1 MAKNLFDIGELSNYH
16 IIAFLI
22 PLCYLATSYVQRDI
36 IAENKNY
43 HKNKNLN
50 FNNNNY
56 ELPYLINIF
65 ISKLFACI
73 FYVISKYILNK
84 EEITPELKSSKS
96 IRVYHLNV
104 NAHNKLKIL
113 SYIIIISILE
123 VTFQIEKVRNLQL
136 VGLIEIKVGLTIF
149 VPLFSFII
157 LKIKYYR
164 HHFVA
169 IGIGL
174 FGFIFIVISLFFP
187 NNDQEKHSFIEHLIH
202 LLFSIPFS
210 LSLVLINQLFKY
222 YFIDPFTFLFLDGIF
237 CLLFSFIYIII
248 KILLILQKTDLFIN
262 NVKKLSFIFLSP
274 RISGLFICIF
284 IFSFLFYIT
293 NTLTLYYF
301 TPTLLVMTDIIS
313 PVIRWIVDSLI
324 AILIKDFNLNIKQ
337 TIFKIIGYI
346 FLIIASFIF
355 NEIIICN
362 FWKMNYNTIEEIKI
376 RSIEDAI
383 KRDSILNSNNESII
397 SNL

>member
-1 MAKNLFDIGELSNYH
+1 MAKNLFNIGELSNYH

-36 IAENKNY
+36 IVENKNY

-50 FNNNNY
+50 FNNDNY

-65 ISKLFACI
+65 ISKLFSCI

-136 VGLIEIKVGLTIF
+136 VGLIEIKVGLTVF

-262 NVKKLSFIFLSP
+262 NLKKLSFIFLSP

-324 AILIKDFNLNIKQ
+324 SMLIKDFNLNIKQ
-337 TIFKIIGYI
+337 SIFKIIGYI

>member
-36 IAENKNY
+36 IVENKNY

-50 FNNNNY
+50 FNNDNY

-65 ISKLFACI
+65 ISKLFSCI

-136 VGLIEIKVGLTIF
+136 VGLIEIKVGLTVF

-262 NVKKLSFIFLSP
+262 NLKKLSFIFLSP

-324 AILIKDFNLNIKQ
+324 SMLIKDFNLNIKQ
-337 TIFKIIGYI
+337 SIFKIIGYI

-383 KRDSILNSNNESII
+383 KRDSNLNSNNESII

>member
-1 MAKNLFDIGELSNYH
+1 MAKKLFDIGELSITH

-22 PLCYLATSYVQRDI
+22 PLFYLVTSYVQRDI
-36 IAENKNY
+36 IIENKKY
-43 HKNKNLN
+43 HENKDKN
-50 FNNNNY
+50 FNNNYY
-56 ELPYLINIF
+56 ELPYLVNIF
-65 ISKLFACI
+65 ISKLFSCV

-84 EEITPELKSSKS
+84 EEIAPQLKLSKTT
-96 IRVYHLNV
+96 RVYHLKV
-104 NAHNKLKIL
+104 NGHNKLKIL

-157 LKIKYYR
+157 LKVKYYR

-169 IGIGL
+169 IAIGL
-174 FGFIFIVISLFFP
+174 FGFIFIILSLFYP
-187 NNDQEKHSFIEHLIH
+187 NNDDEKHSFIEHLIH
-202 LLFSIPFS
+202 LAFSIPFS

-237 CLLFSFIYIII
+237 CVFFSFIYIII
-248 KILLILQKTDLFIN
+248 KVLLILQKTELFIN
-262 NVKKLSFIFLSP
+262 NLKKLAFIFLNA
-274 RISGLFICIF
+274 RITGLFICIF

-313 PVIRWIVDSLI
+313 PVIRWNVDSLVG
-324 AILIKDFNLNIKQ
+324 ILMKDSNFNIKQ
-337 TIFKIIGYI
+337 SIFKIIGYI

-362 FWKMNYNTIEEIKI
+362 FWKMNYNTTEEIKI
-376 RSIEDAI
+376 RCIEDAI
-383 KRDSILNSNNESII
+383 KRESNFSSNNESIL

>member
-169 IGIGL
+169 IVIGL

-237 CLLFSFIYIII
+237 CLLISFIYIII
-248 KILLILQKTDLFIN
+248 KTLLILQKTDLFIN

-337 TIFKIIGYI
+337 SIFKIIGYI

>member
-50 FNNNNY
+50 FNNDNY

-65 ISKLFACI
+65 ISKLFSCI

-136 VGLIEIKVGLTIF
+136 VGLIEIKVGLTVF

-337 TIFKIIGYI
+337 SIFKIIGYI

-383 KRDSILNSNNESII
+383 KRDSNLNSNNESII